1 MVFNSLECK
10 KLASPICCVLAHS
23 HFQHITVHSY
33 ISLLAPSALT
43 ETEKKG
49 NNDSLCNHMLL
60 SVPTVVDN
68 GAEKSSGLIKWI
80 H

>member
-1 MVFNSLECK
+1 MQEISQSHLPCAGPLTHFK
-10 KLASPICCVLAHS
+10 K
-23 HFQHITVHSY
+23 HIAVHSY
-33 ISLLAPSALT
+33 ISVLAPSALT

-49 NNDSLCNHMLL
+49 NNDSSCNHMSLG
-60 SVPTVVDN
+60 VPTVVDN